1 MGRGGGTRIFR
12 ACMPPD
18 AARLSPAR
26 GPAAANGDSGSGS
39 PHHRKKTRRWTIAAV
54 RKPFRQSARS
64 ATRRSALVRPWKGS
78 VVAVEIVRLP
88 QRWKRW
94 KGSVILLYRARACFV
109 STLRIRTALL
119 RFSGFGTFEAPPGTL
134 PGATIPRAES

>member
-12 ACMPPD
+12 VCMPPD
-18 AARLSPAR
+18 AARSSPAR

-39 PHHRKKTRRWTIAAV
+39 PHHRKKTTRWTIVAP
-54 RKPFRQSARS
+54 RNPFRQSARS

-78 VVAVEIVRLP
+78 VISVEIVRLP
-88 QRWKRW
+88 QGW

-134 PGATIPRAES
+134 REATIPRAES